1 MVRLEG
7 KVALITG
14 ARRGI
19 GRGIALAVAETVKEA
34 LKSGA
39 LAIEILEKGLVP
51 GIQSLGKLFRDGQV
65 YLPEILISASLILTW
80 KFIAAD
86 ARMRC

>member
-1 MVRLEG
+1 VVRLEE
-7 KVALITG
+7 KVFYLKQFRVVMT
-14 ARRGI
+14 RRLL
-19 GRGIALAVAETVKEA
+19 RRRKKHLRV
-34 LKSGA
+34 GA

-51 GIQSLGKLFRDGQV
+51 GVQSLGKLFRDGQV

-80 KFIAAD
+80 KFIVAD